1 MNNVALQALG
11 LDLSHLVEYQ
21 DKFVH
26 KEVIKDL
33 DALNKAAKAAG
44 FAFSIASAHRD
55 FQRQAIIWNAKFS
68 GKRPILDKNNS
79 PVDITSLSD
88 EKIVEAIM
96 LFSALPGTSRHHF
109 GSDLDV
115 YASNCLGSGESLQLE
130 PWEYQSGGPFDEF
143 SCWLDASMPLFGFF
157 KPYDTYRGGVAAE
170 PWHISHLETA
180 HILEKHVSLNTIEQ
194 VITERDV
201 LGKEAILANLPKLY
215 SQFITNIAKG

>member
-1 MNNVALQALG
+1 MNNIALQALG
-11 LDLSHLVEYQ
+11 LDTSHLVEYQ
-21 DKFVH
+21 NKYVH

-33 DALNKAAKAAG
+33 DALSKAAKTAG

-55 FQRQAIIWNAKFS
+55 FQRQAMIWNAKFS
-68 GKRPILDKNNS
+68 GKRPILDKNS
-79 PVDITSLSD
+79 APVDIHHLSD

-115 YASNCLGSGESLQLE
+115 YASNCLGAGESLQLE
-130 PWEYQSGGPFDEF
+130 PWEYQSGGPFYEF
-143 SCWLDASMPLFGFF
+143 SCWFDASLSQFGFF
-157 KPYDTYRGGVAAE
+157 RPYDKYRGGVAAE

-180 HILEKHVSLNTIEQ
+180 YKLEQHVSLNTIQQ
-194 VITERDV
+194 VISEQDV